1 MVFSPS
7 QETSKGDLMLLP
19 VVPLLLVLAGQAP
32 PPQAAPA
39 PSRPPQQAPPKLY
52 NETADARAQIDAAL
66 KAAADDDIRVLI
78 NWGAND
84 DEACATFQRDMSGR
98 GSTNPAYETIRTKLS
113 NEYRYIRVDVGHL
126 DKNLD
131 LAAAYGVTVSA
142 GALPYLTVLD
152 KQGKVLTQQ
161 PSRSLAAAGGPTA
174 YDPEKIAAF
183 LKQHQVAP
191 VAADPLLSA
200 ALAEAKRDGKY
211 VFLWFSAPW

>member
-1 MVFSPS
+1 
-7 QETSKGDLMLLP
+7 MLVP
-19 VVPLLLVLAGQAP
+19 VVPLLLMLAGQA

-39 PSRPPQQAPPKLY
+39 PVRPPQQAPPKLY
-52 NETADARAQIDAAL
+52 NETADARAQIGAAL
-66 KAAADDDIRVLI
+66 KAAAEDDIRVLV

-84 DEACATFQRDMSGR
+84 DEACAKFQQDLSGR
-98 GSTNPAYETIRTKLS
+98 GSTNPAYEIIRTKLS
-113 NEYRYIRVDVGHL
+113 NEYRYVRVDVGHL

-131 LAAAYGVTVSA
+131 LAAAYGVKLSA
-142 GALPYLTVLD
+142 GALPHLTVLD
-152 KQGKVLTQQ
+152 KQGRVLAQQ
-161 PSRSLAAAGGPTA
+161 PSQPLSAAPGGPTV

-200 ALAEAKRDGKY
+200 ALAEAQRDGKY

>member
-1 MVFSPS
+1 
-7 QETSKGDLMLLP
+7 MLVP
-19 VVPLLLVLAGQAP
+19 VVPLLLMLAGQAP

-52 NETADARAQIDAAL
+52 NETADARAQVDAAL
-66 KAAADDDIRVLI
+66 KAAAEDDIRVLI

-84 DEACATFQRDMSGR
+84 DEACTKFQQDMNGR
-98 GSTNPAYETIRTKLS
+98 GSTNPAYGTIRTKLS

-126 DKNLD
+126 NKNQD
-131 LAAAYGVTVSA
+131 LAATYGVKLAA
-142 GALPYLTVLD
+142 GALPHLTVLD
-152 KQGKVLTQQ
+152 KQGTVLAQQ
-161 PSRSLAAAGGPTA
+161 PSQPLSAAPGGPTV

-191 VAADPLLSA
+191 VAADPLLGA
-200 ALAEAKRDGKY
+200 ALAEATRDGKY

>member
-1 MVFSPS
+1 MSVAI
-7 QETSKGDLMLLP
+7 
-19 VVPLLLVLAGQAP
+19 VPLLLLLAGQGP

-39 PSRPPQQAPPKLY
+39 PSKPPQQTPPKLY
-52 NETADARAQIDAAL
+52 NEAADARAQIDAAI
-66 KAAADDDIRVLI
+66 KAAAEDDIRVLI

-84 DEACATFQRDMSGR
+84 DEACATFQQDISGR
-98 GSTNPAYETIRTKLS
+98 GSTNPAYEIIRTKLS

-126 DKNLD
+126 DKNLE
-131 LAAAYGVTVSA
+131 LAATYGAQLSP
-142 GALPYLTVLD
+142 GALPHLTVLD
-152 KQGKVLTQQ
+152 KRGQVLAQQ
-161 PSRSLAAAGGPTA
+161 SSQPLAAAPGSPTV

-183 LKQHQVAP
+183 LAQHQVAP